1 MGIHQYVYRLYE
13 KNNEGKIILTTTGF
27 SEGKTIYNNF
37 IENLTVFKLGIKAP
51 PGTAFVING
60 TGKFIVGPSGVF
72 SINKPGYKI
81 TSLQFLRPIS
91 LEKDT
96 DKTEEYLENGIKAM
110 DQAVTNFL
118 NNSKATILAAEGT
131 NINDT
136 KTITVIHPKTN
147 EEIEGDL
154 VSIEEIITN
163 SELYYGI
170 YSDFIKNFTQG
181 YQEYSL
187 GVKGIYKQAEEK
199 DLQNIIIDIE
209 YEETQGE
216 EGGNA

>member
-13 KNNEGKIILTTTGF
+13 NNGNEIPTTTGF
-27 SEGKTIYNNF
+27 PEGTTIYNNF
-37 IENLTVFKLGIKAP
+37 IENLAVLKLGIKAP

-72 SINKPGYKI
+72 NINKPGYKI
-81 TSLQFLRPIS
+81 TSLYFLRPVS
-91 LEKDT
+91 LSKDT
-96 DKTEEYLENGIKAM
+96 EKTEEYLENGIKAM
-110 DQAVTNFL
+110 DQAITEFL
-118 NNSKATILAAEGT
+118 NNSKATILAAEGI
-131 NINDT
+131 NINDA

-154 VSIEEIITN
+154 VSIEEIVTN

-170 YSDFIKNFTQG
+170 YSEFIKNFTQG

-199 DLQNIIIDIE
+199 DLQNIIIDVE
-209 YEETQGE
+209 FEEAQTQGE